1 MNQLKIIVSILT
13 FLLLT
18 SCSLKKENNTIAPHP
33 DFKIGKKGFE
43 DKIKEVFNFEKIT
56 FGSVINI
63 DTLSSSTGLNLTF
76 YMNDLDFISNEKL
89 SKYAKIIKFE
99 TNKNLLK
106 LDKYNF
112 VNITFKE
119 EKQEEGFT
127 KATTIIVKKQ
137 LK

>member
-1 MNQLKIIVSILT
+1 MNQLKIILPALT

-18 SCSLKKENNTIAPHP
+18 SCNLKKEDSSIAPPP

-43 DKIKEVFNFEKIT
+43 KKLKEAFSFEKIT
-56 FGSVINI
+56 FGSFINKGAV
-63 DTLSSSTGLNLTF
+63 SSNTGLNLTF
-76 YMNDLDFISNEKL
+76 YINDLDVISNKKL

-112 VNITFKE
+112 INITFKE
-119 EKQEEGFT
+119 EHQLGEFT
-127 KATTIIVKKQ
+127 KATSIQIQKQ

>member
-1 MNQLKIIVSILT
+1 MNQLKIIVPVLT
-13 FLLLT
+13 FLLLI

-43 DKIKEVFNFEKIT
+43 NKLKEVFNFEKIT
-56 FGSVINI
+56 FGSGINRN
-63 DTLSSSTGLNLTF
+63 LGVSSTGLNLTF
-76 YMNDLDFISNEKL
+76 YMNDLDVVSNEKL

-106 LDKYNF
+106 LDNYNF
-112 VNITFKE
+112 VKITFKE
-119 EKQEEGFT
+119 EKQEEEFT
-127 KATTIIVKKQ
+127 KSTSIKIKKQ